1 MNSGTGFSERR
12 DWRIKSIPFTD
23 QRSMMETNGW
33 ALFGAFLFIG
43 GILAG
48 LLIKALFAMAMAG
61 LVIGLVGILFRARI
75 TRRSWKKVQAI
86 VIDKECKKVLGAPGQ
101 RGGARTCWAF
111 RLLCEFE
118 MDGKRFT
125 VTPDYW
131 STFLSESGVQGFL
144 ERVVS
149 ADGKCQ
155 LWVNPGN
162 PLQAELVATDIKSF
176 LLH

>member
-1 MNSGTGFSERR
+1 MKSGTGFSELR
-12 DWRIKSIPFTD
+12 DWRIKSIPFRD
-23 QRSMMETNGW
+23 EHAMVETNGW
-33 ALFGAFLFIG
+33 ALFGAFLFLG

-48 LLIKALFAMAMAG
+48 FLIKALFVISMAG

-75 TRRSWKKVQAI
+75 ARRNWKMVQAI
-86 VIDKECKKVLGAPGQ
+86 VIDKECKRVLGAPGQ
-101 RGGARTCWAF
+101 KGGVKTCWAF

-118 MDGKRFT
+118 MHGKRFT

-131 STFLSESGVQGFL
+131 STFLSESGMQGFL
-144 ERVVS
+144 EKVVS

-162 PLQAELVATDIKSF
+162 PLQAELVAKDIKGL